1 MHQPVT
7 YILSCLYLYH
17 ATLSVESI
25 SKWADVYDT

>member
-1 MHQPVT
+1 MYPPVT
-7 YILSCLYLYH
+7 CILFCLYLYH